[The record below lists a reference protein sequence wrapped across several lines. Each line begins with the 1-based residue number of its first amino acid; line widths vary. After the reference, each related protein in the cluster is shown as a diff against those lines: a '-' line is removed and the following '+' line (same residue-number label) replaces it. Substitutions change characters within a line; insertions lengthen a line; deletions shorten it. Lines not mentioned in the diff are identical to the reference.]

1 MKDDAEAVLAVH
13 QLKTAFE
20 TPAGIARAVDDVS
33 FSVYPHEILA
43 IIGES
48 GSGKTVTALSLM
60 KLVATPP
67 GKYLGGTVEIGGV
80 DLLALDERSLADIRG
95 KIIGMIFQNPR
106 AALDPSFTAG
116 SQLIETL
123 RRHEPTLDQDR
134 AQRAARAAL
143 VEVGFGDPDRVMASY
158 PHQLSGGMCQR
169 VGLAMALACKPRL
182 LIADEPTTALDVGV
196 QAKILLLLKNR
207 SRETGLPIIII
218 THDMGVVRAVASRV
232 LVMYGG
238 HVQESGDVDDVLTS
252 PLHPYTQALIRSIP
266 DPDEPR
272 EMRSHIRGE
281 PPNLLAP
288 PRGCRFAPRCD
299 SAFARC
305 HEELPQQHHPEPG
318 RSVRCHL
325 YDPEARR

>member
-1 MKDDAEAVLAVH
+1 
-13 QLKTAFE
+13 
-20 TPAGIARAVDDVS
+20 
-33 FSVYPHEILA
+33 
-43 IIGES
+43 
-48 GSGKTVTALSLM
+48 
-60 KLVATPP
+60 
-67 GKYLGGTVEIGGV
+67 
-80 DLLALDERSLADIRG
+80 
-95 KIIGMIFQNPR
+95 
-106 AALDPSFTAG
+106 
-116 SQLIETL
+116 
-123 RRHEPTLDQDR
+123 
-134 AQRAARAAL
+134 
-143 VEVGFGDPDRVMASY
+143 
-158 PHQLSGGMCQR
+158 
-169 VGLAMALACKPRL
+169 L

-272 EMRSHIRGE
+272 ETRSHIRGE

-299 SAFARC
+299 KAFQRC
-305 HEELPQQHHPEPG
+305 HEELPDQHNPEPG

-325 YDPEARR
+325 YDPEIGR